1 MLKLSD
7 ITKKLS
13 FALAAIAL
21 PTAGIIAQNVEEKS
35 GNLKTFAANLQPA
48 EWILVG
54 VALVLFLVI
63 LSMGNM
69 LKRLAYDKYQSHL
82 KSGTNVLVML
92 IVGGVALFGLP
103 VNMLAEE
110 VVATPFAAA
119 EASNE
124 TTLTMMILL
133 AVIAIEIIIILMLL
147 RSIKMFMG
155 QGLAIESAASIAAG
169 SSIWATLW
177 KQMNQSV
184 EIEKEKDILLDHSY
198 DGIRELDN
206 DLPPWWKWG
215 FYITIVFA
223 VIYLAR
229 YHVFQTAPLQIEE
242 FEIAMARAEAELE
255 ARRALGTQINEE
267 TVTFLGSESD
277 LAAGKEIY
285 TVNCA
290 VCHGQMGEGGIGPNM
305 TDDYWIHGGSIRD
318 IFRITR
324 NGVIEKGMTPWRDIL
339 SPLQIAQVSSFVK
352 TMRDTDPPNQKAPEG
367 ELWFPEEVEE
377 ETEED
382 EEVEGMI
389 GMIDGTDHLDNG
401 GEGEEPPEE
410 NEAEE

>member
-13 FALAAIAL
+13 FVLTAIAL
-21 PTAGIIAQNVEEKS
+21 PTANLFAHDLEEKS
-35 GNLKTFAANLQPA
+35 GSLKTFAANLQPA

-54 VALVLFLVI
+54 VALLLFLVI

-69 LKRLAYDKYQSHL
+69 LKKLAYDKYQSHL
-82 KSGTNVLVML
+82 KSGTNILVML
-92 IVGGVALFGLP
+92 IVGLVALFGLP
-103 VNMLAEE
+103 TPMLAEE
-110 VVATPFAAA
+110 VVSSTLAAA
-119 EASNE
+119 EASNV

-133 AVIAIEIIIILMLL
+133 SVIAIEIIIILMLL
-147 RSIKMFMG
+147 RSIKMFLG

-169 SSIWATLW
+169 SSIWGTLW

-184 EIEKEKDILLDHSY
+184 EIDREQDILLDHAY

-242 FEIAMARAEAELE
+242 YEIAVARAEADLE
-255 ARRALGTQINEE
+255 RRRALGTQINEE
-267 TVTFLGSESD
+267 TVVFLGSESD
-277 LAAGKEIY
+277 LAAGKDIY

-290 VCHGQMGEGGIGPNM
+290 VCHGQLGEGGIGPNM

-339 SPLQIAQVSSFVK
+339 SPLQMAQVSSYIK
-352 TMRDTDPPNQKAPEG
+352 TLRDTDPPNQKAAEG
-367 ELWFPEEVEE
+367 ELYIPEEIEDEMTNEE
-377 ETEED
+377 IGLAEDGEELEEIEQGGETPAIIETEE
-382 EEVEGMI
+382 
-389 GMIDGTDHLDNG
+389 
-401 GEGEEPPEE
+401 
-410 NEAEE
+410 